1 MGEQEGCRVW
11 GTRGCEELG
20 QVWVRRRA
28 ARCRLTW
35 RSAEEKVSG
44 EGCEGARRRAA
55 FMLLCEC
62 PRAWREPLRMAA
74 LCRELLLHA
83 RA

>member
-1 MGEQEGCRVW
+1 MG
-11 GTRGCEELG
+11 
-20 QVWVRRRA
+20 
-28 ARCRLTW
+28 CRLTW
-35 RSAEEKVSG
+35 RSTEEKVSG
-44 EGCEGARRRAA
+44 EGCEGARHRAA